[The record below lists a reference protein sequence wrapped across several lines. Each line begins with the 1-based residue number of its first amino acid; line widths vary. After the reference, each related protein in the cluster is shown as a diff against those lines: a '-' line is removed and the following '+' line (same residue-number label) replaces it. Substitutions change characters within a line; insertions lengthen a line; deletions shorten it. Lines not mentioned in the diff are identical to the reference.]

1 MQVIHAYIPASALD
15 IHDASGLPEPK
26 RCVRC
31 SPFPVQGGGGGTE
44 WCSVVDCTKPS
55 SQAEAGLVEMNSV
68 VTSSSSASAPL
79 FARGSGLVL
88 VSFCPNMHVAG
99 PAVSFGDQPSIFHTI
114 LLY

>member
-1 MQVIHAYIPASALD
+1 MQVIHAIPASALD

-26 RCVRC
+26 RCVVRHFLC
-31 SPFPVQGGGGGTE
+31 RGGTE

-55 SQAEAGLVEMNSV
+55 SQAEAGLVEMNAV

-99 PAVSFGDQPSIFHTI
+99 PAVSFGDQP
-114 LLY
+114 